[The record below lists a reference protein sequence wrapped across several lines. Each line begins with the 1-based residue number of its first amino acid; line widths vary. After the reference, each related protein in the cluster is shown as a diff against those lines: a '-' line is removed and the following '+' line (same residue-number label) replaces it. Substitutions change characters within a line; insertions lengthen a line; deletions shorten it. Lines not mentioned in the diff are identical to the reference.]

1 MKKILFL
8 SCAAL
13 LMLAGCASENQTAKI
28 NGKSIEDVV
37 EAMTLEQKAA
47 LVCGSNRTRGQAD
60 NAPQIG
66 RNDQLV
72 PGAAGV
78 TTGFDSLGITQMCLS
93 DGPAGLRINP
103 KREGDTVNTYYCTG
117 FPVGTVMAST
127 WNQDLVQ
134 QEGAAMGNEVLE
146 YGADV
151 LLAPGMNI
159 QRNPLCGRN
168 FEYYSEDP
176 VLSGKTAAAFVR
188 GVQSNGVGV
197 SVKHFIANN
206 QETNRNQNDARMSV
220 RALREIYLRNFE
232 IAIKEGEPWTIMSS
246 YNQLNGEYTAA
257 EKDLLTTIVR
267 GEWGFKGF
275 VMTDWGGGKQPV
287 KSIAAGN
294 DLLEPSGD
302 AQAII
307 AAVKNGSLAE
317 SDLDACVKNILG
329 IMVKSPRFKAYQY
342 SNKPDLKAHAQV
354 TRDAAAEGMILLKND
369 NSTLPLGSNVKNV
382 ALFGMPSYN
391 YSAGGT
397 GSGAVNKAYTVSLT
411 EGLTNAGYVFNQDL
425 ANIYV
430 ASKAKQ
436 TAEFQKKM
444 EELVKQNPQY
454 GMFMGMMGGQTF
466 TDPELAQKD
475 IEKAAA
481 ASDVAIVTIGRQAG
495 EGSDRKNVK
504 GDWNLTDQEAAMIS
518 SVTEAFK
525 EHGKKTVVVLNIGGP
540 IETASW
546 KGVPD
551 AILLTWQAGQ
561 EGGNTVADILSGK
574 VNPSGKLAVTFPIAY
589 LDNPSSANFPYDY
602 SRPFGGFGMM
612 GGPGQ
617 GGQKRPGQG
626 GHQGKPGQPNGAQ
639 GQPGG
644 PKPAGQ
650 PGGAP
655 AQGGQKPAAEQA
667 QQPAPAP
674 MQAEP
679 QGNEKSVDYTNYE
692 EGIYVGYR
700 YFDTFGKDV
709 SYPFGY
715 GLSYTT
721 FEYSA
726 PSVAASNGGYTVG
739 ITVKNTGSVA
749 GKEAV
754 EVYASAPAN
763 AAGEPAQ
770 ELVTFGKTRLLQPG
784 ESETLTMKFG
794 NKDLCWFD
802 EARSAWILDAG
813 DYKVSFSASSRDP
826 RQTATIKVAKEKV
839 VEKVN
844 DVLHPQQPINE
855 IKPQQ

>member
-1 MKKILFL
+1 MKKILSFTCV
-8 SCAAL
+8 CAAVL
-13 LMLAGCASENQTAKI
+13 FAGCVSDNQTPKI
-28 NGKSIEDVV
+28 NGKTIDEVV
-37 EAMTLEQKAA
+37 KSMTLEQKAA
-47 LVCGSNRTRGQAD
+47 LVCGSNRSWNQAE

-257 EKDLLTTIVR
+257 EKELLTTIVR

-302 AQAII
+302 AKAII
-307 AAVKNGSLAE
+307 AAVHDGSLAE
-317 SDLDACVKNILG
+317 SDLDACVRHILG
-329 IMVKSPRFKAYQY
+329 IMVKSPRFRGYQY

-369 NSTLPLGSNVKNV
+369 GSALPFGSSVKNI
-382 ALFGMPSYN
+382 ALFGMPSYD
-391 YSAGGT
+391 YTAGGT
-397 GSGAVNKAYTVSLT
+397 GSGNVNKAYTVSLT
-411 EGLTNAGYVFNQDL
+411 EGLSNAGYVINGDL
-425 ANIYV
+425 TGFYED
-430 ASKAKQ
+430 SKAKQ
-436 TAEFQKKM
+436 NAENQKKIEAM
-444 EELVKQNPQY
+444 MKQNPQY
-454 GMFMGMMGGQTF
+454 RMFMNLGGSNLE
-466 TDPELAQKD
+466 DPELPMKEIDRAAQV
-475 IEKAAA
+475 
-481 ASDVAIVTIGRQAG
+481 SDCAIVTIGRQAG
-495 EGSDRKNVK
+495 EGADRKNVK
-504 GDWNLTDQEAAMIS
+504 GDWELTDKEAAMIND
-518 SVTEAFK
+518 VTAAFRK
-525 EHGKKTVVVLNIGGP
+525 QGKKTVVVLNIGGP

-546 KGVPD
+546 KDVPD

-574 VNPSGKLAVTFPIAY
+574 VDPSGKLAVTFPVAY
-589 LDNPSSANFPYDY
+589 LDNPSSNDFPYD
-602 SRPFGGFGMM
+602 
-612 GGPGQ
+612 
-617 GGQKRPGQG
+617 
-626 GHQGKPGQPNGAQ
+626 
-639 GQPGG
+639 
-644 PKPAGQ
+644 
-650 PGGAP
+650 
-655 AQGGQKPAAEQA
+655 
-667 QQPAPAP
+667 
-674 MQAEP
+674 
-679 QGNEKSVDYTNYE
+679 
-692 EGIYVGYR
+692 
-700 YFDTFGKDV
+700 
-709 SYPFGY
+709 
-715 GLSYTT
+715 
-721 FEYSA
+721 
-726 PSVAASNGGYTVG
+726 
-739 ITVKNTGSVA
+739 
-749 GKEAV
+749 
-754 EVYASAPAN
+754 
-763 AAGEPAQ
+763 
-770 ELVTFGKTRLLQPG
+770 
-784 ESETLTMKFG
+784 
-794 NKDLCWFD
+794 
-802 EARSAWILDAG
+802 
-813 DYKVSFSASSRDP
+813 
-826 RQTATIKVAKEKV
+826 
-839 VEKVN
+839 
-844 DVLHPQQPINE
+844 
-855 IKPQQ
+855 